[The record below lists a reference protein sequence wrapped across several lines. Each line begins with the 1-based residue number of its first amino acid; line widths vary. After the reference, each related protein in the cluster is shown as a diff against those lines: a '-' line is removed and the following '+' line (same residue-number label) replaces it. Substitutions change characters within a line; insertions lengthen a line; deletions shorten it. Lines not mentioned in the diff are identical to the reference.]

1 MGIVD
6 ILTEWDYNKRAEYF
20 LKKYVFMKDGAGISC
35 IEPKQYA
42 LRFQHALTDEL
53 LDNGEGTWDAGS
65 GSEVSGAGSSTAA
78 LADAQPHAQRED
90 SRKGPGLL

>member
-1 MGIVD
+1 MPTVRLPVVGCV
-6 ILTEWDYNKRAEYF
+6 
-20 LKKYVFMKDGAGISC
+20 
-35 IEPKQYA
+35 
-42 LRFQHALTDEL
+42 LREERGPADALTDEL